1 MGRQYDPVA
10 EAYELLVPFVEG
22 TADDAGALIAIEEA
36 VGFLGEAL
44 GAPGSE
50 AECDPQWFAETHW
63 AAEDVIGAAE
73 AQGISLTEAQAKDW
87 LRRNERRF
95 ADMLV
100 EYGNEIL
107 ADMDFTGGGEDV
119 P

>member
-1 MGRQYDPVA
+1 MMERPYDPVA
-10 EAYELLVPFVEG
+10 KAYELLAPIVEG

-44 GAPGSE
+44 GDPGSE
-50 AECDPQWFAETHW
+50 AECDPLWFAETRW
-63 AAEDVIGAAE
+63 AAEDVISAAKE
-73 AQGISLTEAQAKDW
+73 QGISLTEAQAENW

-107 ADMDFTGGGEDV
+107 ADMDFAEEGR
-119 P
+119 